1 MRYCLLINRGDIFW
15 VNFGATRGR
24 EQGGLRPA
32 VVIQNDAG
40 NASSETT
47 IVAQMTSHRFSKPY
61 AFHVEVSPADTGLSD
76 HSTVLLEQLQT
87 VSVQRLRRRV
97 GMLGADAV
105 DEIDR
110 ALHHS
115 LGLEGCLATRR

>member
-1 MRYCLLINRGDIFW
+1 LW

-32 VVIQNDAG
+32 VVIQNDFG

-47 IVAQMTSHRFSKPY
+47 IVAQMTSRRFSRQY
-61 AFHVEVSPADTGLSD
+61 DFHVDLSASDTGLD
-76 HSTVLLEQLQT
+76 DPSTVLLEQLQT
-87 VSVQRLRRRV
+87 VSVQRLRGRI
-97 GMLGADAV
+97 GMLSADTM

-115 LGLEGCLATRR
+115 LGLEGCPITRPSR